1 MSFLKSLGIGIDRP
15 PYVVMQ
21 KLAENIEIRKYGAA
35 KWVCTKAAG
44 PAGSYSNYRSGMF
57 NKLFKYISGQN
68 SANQKIAMTSPV
80 TTDYKV
86 YDNQLM
92 TPQSNVEIAMRFYV
106 AKDQEA
112 NVPVPTGDAYVV
124 QDPEMIVAVVQFGGY
139 ASTQDFLNY
148 RNVLINSLGS
158 EANNY
163 DLVNIMTAGY
173 DPPFKPV
180 GRTNEVWL
188 RRIR

>member
-1 MSFLKSLGIGIDRP
+1 MSFLKSIGIGIEKP
-15 PYVVMQ
+15 PFIVLQ
-21 KLAENIEIRKYGAA
+21 KLADNVEIRRYGPS
-35 KWVCTKAAG
+35 KWVCTKATGQAG
-44 PAGSYSNYRSGMF
+44 YYSNYQSTMF
-57 NKLFKYISGQN
+57 NKLFRYISGQN

-92 TPQSNVEIAMRFYV
+92 TPESNVEMAMRFYV
-106 AKDQEA
+106 SKDQEH

-124 QDPEMIVAVVQFGGY
+124 QEPEMTVAVVKFGGY
-139 ASTQDFLNY
+139 ASTQDYLYY

-158 EANNY
+158 EAHNY
-163 DLVNIMTAGY
+163 DVVNLMTAGY

-188 RRIR
+188 RKIR